1 MIQQYINIRQ
11 GGGGVSYTALTDD
24 TQEPVYYIG
33 WTSDNTTYYIT
44 RITVADD
51 GTTTTGA
58 ATGSWG
64 DRYILIYT

>member
-11 GGGGVSYTALTDD
+11 SVGGVSYTALTDD

-33 WTSDNTTYYIT
+33 WTSDNTTYYVT
-44 RITVADD
+44 RITVSDD
-51 GTTTTGA
+51 GTTTTGTS
-58 ATGSWG
+58 TGSWG

>member
-11 GGGGVSYTALTDD
+11 IVSYTALTDD

-33 WTSDNTTYYIT
+33 WTSDNNTYYISKV
-44 RITVADD
+44 TVADD
-51 GTTTTGA
+51 GTTTTED

>member
-51 GTTTTGA
+51 GTATTGA

-64 DRYILIYT
+64 DRYILPYT